1 METGSTGERVIVPL
15 AEEIATVHK
24 TARASGGVRVRK
36 TVQET
41 FQDID
46 ETVRTQEVT
55 VRRVPAGRWIDEA
68 PRQRQEGDTTIIPIV
83 EEVAVIE
90 TRLRLV
96 EEIHVTRRSSIR
108 PLRTAVPVRRERAEI
123 EAIAADGTA
132 IKAHHHTNDDTN
144 HDTDDDTRDG
154 AAAAPVP
161 ALRRTA
167 MTTIIGLFT
176 DATAAATTAQ
186 QARTALHALGDSG
199 ADIRVFGSGGDGT
212 AADLR
217 AALSGLEID
226 DADIQALAGSLERR
240 ALIVTARVS
249 ADRTEA
255 VVEIMTE
262 NGAEGTDVFDG
273 PDEERLVLPE
283 AEESIDVA
291 KTSVTTGVR
300 ARSTVTERPV
310 HKTVTLKD
318 ETVQARRRDADRD
331 LSPEEAEAAFQER
344 TVEVTGVSEEAEIR
358 KAARLI
364 GEVEITKDSQERQEV
379 IRDTVRRT
387 EVETQRIERHR

>member
-1 METGSTGERVIVPL
+1 MDTGSTGERVIVPL

-41 FQDID
+41 LQDID

-132 IKAHHHTNDDTN
+132 IRAHHHTNDHTSNDT
-144 HDTDDDTRDG
+144 HDNARDG
-154 AAAAPVP
+154 AAAAPAPV
-161 ALRRTA
+161 LRRTA

-176 DATAAATTAQ
+176 DATAAH
-186 QARTALHALGDSG
+186 QARKAFHALGDGG
-199 ADIRVFGSGGDGT
+199 ADIRIFGSGGDGT

-217 AALSGLEID
+217 ASLSGLEID
-226 DADIQALAGSLERR
+226 DADIQALAGSLDRR
-240 ALIVTARVS
+240 ALVVTARVS
-249 ADRTEA
+249 ADRAEA

-318 ETVQARRRDADRD
+318 ETVQARRRDAGRD
-331 LSPEEAEAAFQER
+331 LSPEEAEAAFQEQ

-364 GEVEITKDSQERQEV
+364 GEVEITKDSQERQET